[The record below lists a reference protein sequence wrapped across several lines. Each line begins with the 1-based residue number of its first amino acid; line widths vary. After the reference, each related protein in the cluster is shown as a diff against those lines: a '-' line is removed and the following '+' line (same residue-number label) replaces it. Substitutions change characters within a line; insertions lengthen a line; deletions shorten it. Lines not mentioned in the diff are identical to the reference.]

1 MKFSG
6 KMCFMIIIKVPKSQE
21 IFRKDV
27 PYANIK
33 SHKSQGFTFS
43 LEDPLF
49 QRPLEYGVVGSNY
62 PPPPRPPFLPSSFGV
77 KEWTY
82 YCSAFS
88 WILTVSFFLY
98 SMCLFYYCS
107 HFLSQLS
114 HQ

>member
-6 KMCFMIIIKVPKSQE
+6 KMCFMIIIKVAKSHE

-33 SHKSQGFTFS
+33 SLKNQGFTFS

-49 QRPLEYGVVGSNY
+49 QRPLEYGEEGSNY
-62 PPPPRPPFLPSSFGV
+62 PPPPPSFPAVLGLRNGHTIALRFPGFSLFPF
-77 KEWTY
+77 
-82 YCSAFS
+82 
-88 WILTVSFFLY
+88 FFIR
-98 SMCLFYYCS
+98 CVLFYYCS